1 MNKTA
6 LMITRATL
14 IIIGIIISVDAITL
28 IFTANLHVGHFLTL
42 AAGVSLVFLGA
53 FLKKLPTWIIVL
65 YAVVAICTLIFCSV
79 LVLYGSQD
87 TTSYNEDAV
96 IILGAGIHREAPGQ
110 TLTGRLDTSLEYY
123 KRNSDVVLIVSGGQ
137 GPQEDITEAEAMAR
151 YLIAGGVDPNNII
164 LEENA
169 TSSRE
174 NFAFSKSLLDE
185 YFDSEYSVVFIT
197 NEYHVY
203 RAEFT
208 AKEEGY
214 TSLSHLHSR
223 TSLYTLIPNLLRECL
238 AIVKTWVS

>member
-6 LMITRATL
+6 LMITRASL
-14 IIIGIIISVDAITL
+14 IIIGILISVNAIIL
-28 IFTANLHVGHFLTL
+28 IFTTNVHAGHFLAL
-42 AAGVSLVFLGA
+42 AAGASLILFGT
-53 FLKKLPTWIIVL
+53 FLKKLPPWLTTLYTIIV
-65 YAVVAICTLIFCSV
+65 ICTVIFCSV
-79 LVLYGSQD
+79 LLLYGSKD
-87 TTSYNEDAV
+87 TTTYSEDA
-96 IILGAGIHREAPGQ
+96 IILLGAGIHGEAPGT
-110 TLTGRLDTSLEYY
+110 TLTGRLDTALEYY
-123 KRNSDVVLIVSGGQ
+123 KKNNDAVFVVSGGQ
-137 GPQEDITEAEAMAR
+137 GPQENITEAEAMAR

-185 YFDSEYSVVFIT
+185 YFDSEYSVVFIS